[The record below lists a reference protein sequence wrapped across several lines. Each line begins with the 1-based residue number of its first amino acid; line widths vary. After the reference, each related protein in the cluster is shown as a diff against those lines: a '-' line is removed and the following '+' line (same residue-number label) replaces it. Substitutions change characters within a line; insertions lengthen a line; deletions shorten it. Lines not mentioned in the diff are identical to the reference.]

1 MSSNEIF
8 DYYRT
13 HTTFSEDDVADFY
26 VYTQDSSNTIDGLMA
41 IAGLT
46 INLLENPWSK
56 DNLMLLITCCDG
68 ITPEGFER
76 VVVGLLLVMI
86 QHDQYIRRD
95 RALLSEI
102 QEVLT
107 YAPELSFTALSNIAR
122 TTHIKRMEQFNA
134 QLTKELMPL
143 MNNRETNEFYDII
156 RSRQSEMEHIAKLQ
170 LDQNFL
176 IFREFYSTPFFREQ
190 PANWLLPWREDALM
204 NIEEEDRE
212 EIDSLMQLW
221 PMCDSDKYA
230 LCHMYKSFKIL
241 IKSQLSVDSLRE
253 VGIDMQHKTIV
264 TNGYIQ
270 QLYRF
275 FRLGGSSINSHI
287 KPTGAGVFDL
297 AHNLRDLLIYRLVVV
312 GTQAQQAINQ
322 LLA

>member
-1 MSSNEIF
+1 MNSHEIF
-8 DYYRT
+8 EYYRT
-13 HTTFSEDDVADFY
+13 HTAFSEDDMADFRVY
-26 VYTQDSSNTIDGLMA
+26 VQDPINTTDGMMA

-46 INLLENPWSK
+46 INLLEHSWNE
-56 DNLMLLITCCDG
+56 DNLMLMLTSCDG
-68 ITPEGFER
+68 ISPEAFER
-76 VVVGLLLVMI
+76 VVVGLLLVMM
-86 QHDQYIRRD
+86 QHDTHIRRD
-95 RALLSEI
+95 RVMLGEM

-122 TTHIKRMEQFNA
+122 TTQMKRMEQFNA

-156 RSRQSEMEHIAKLQ
+156 RSRQSEMEHIAKMQ

-190 PANWLLPWREDALM
+190 ASNWLLPWTDEALL
-204 NIEEEDRE
+204 NISEEDRDE
-212 EIDSLMQLW
+212 VEGLMQLW

-230 LCHMYKSFKIL
+230 LCHMYSSFKQL
-241 IKSQLSVDSLRE
+241 IKSQLSVDSLCE
-253 VGIDMQHKTIV
+253 VGIDMQGKNIV

-270 QLYRF
+270 QLYRY
-275 FRLGGSSINSHI
+275 FRLSSFTHA
-287 KPTGAGVFDL
+287 KPFDM
-297 AHNLRDLLIYRLVVV
+297 AYKLRDLLVYRLVVV
-312 GTQAQQAINQ
+312 GSRAQQSINE

>member
-1 MSSNEIF
+1 MNSHEIF
-8 DYYRT
+8 EYYRT
-13 HTTFSEDDVADFY
+13 HTAFSEDDMADFRVY
-26 VYTQDSSNTIDGLMA
+26 VQDPINTTDGMMA

-46 INLLENPWSK
+46 INLLEHSWNE
-56 DNLMLLITCCDG
+56 DNLMLMLTSCDG
-68 ITPEGFER
+68 ISPEAFER
-76 VVVGLLLVMI
+76 VVVGLLLVMM
-86 QHDQYIRRD
+86 QHDTHIRRD
-95 RALLSEI
+95 RVMLGEM

-122 TTHIKRMEQFNA
+122 TTQMKRMEQFNA

-156 RSRQSEMEHIAKLQ
+156 RSRQSEMEHIAKMQ

-190 PANWLLPWREDALM
+190 ASNWLLPWTDEALL
-204 NIEEEDRE
+204 NISEEDRDE
-212 EIDSLMQLW
+212 VEGLMQLW

-230 LCHMYKSFKIL
+230 LCNMYSSFKQFIQ
-241 IKSQLSVDSLRE
+241 SQLSVDSLRE
-253 VGIDMQHKTIV
+253 VGIDMQGKNIV

-270 QLYRF
+270 QLYRY
-275 FRLGGSSINSHI
+275 FRLSSFTHA
-287 KPTGAGVFDL
+287 KPFDM
-297 AHNLRDLLIYRLVVV
+297 AYKLRDLLVYRLVVV
-312 GTQAQQAINQ
+312 GSRAQQSINE

>member
-26 VYTQDSSNTIDGLMA
+26 VYTQDTARPTDGLMA

-46 INLLENPWSK
+46 INLLEHAWNQ
-56 DNLMLLITCCDG
+56 DNLMLLITSCDG
-68 ITPEGFER
+68 ISPEGFER

-86 QHDQYIRRD
+86 QHDEYIRRD
-95 RALLSEI
+95 RALLGEI

-107 YAPELSFTALSNIAR
+107 YAPELSFTALTNIAR
-122 TTHIKRMEQFNA
+122 TTQMKRMEQFNT

-156 RSRQSEMEHIAKLQ
+156 RSRQSEMEHIAKMQ

-176 IFREFYSTPFFREQ
+176 IFREFYSTPFFRAQ
-190 PANWLLPWREDALM
+190 AANWLLPWTDEALLG
-204 NIEEEDRE
+204 IDEEDRNE
-212 EIDSLMQLW
+212 VESLMQLW
-221 PMCDSDKYA
+221 PLCDSDKYA
-230 LCHMYKSFKIL
+230 LCHMYKSFKQM

-253 VGIDMQHKTIV
+253 VGMDMQGKTIV

-275 FRLGGSSINSHI
+275 FRLSSFAKT
-287 KPTGAGVFDL
+287 KPFDL
-297 AHNLRDLLIYRLVVV
+297 ANKLRELLVYRLVVV
-312 GTQAQQAINQ
+312 GSQAQQSISQ

>member
-1 MSSNEIF
+1 MNSHEIF
-8 DYYRT
+8 EYYRT
-13 HTTFSEDDVADFY
+13 HTAFSEDDMADFCVY
-26 VYTQDSSNTIDGLMA
+26 VQDPINTTDGMMA

-46 INLLENPWSK
+46 INLLEHSWNE
-56 DNLMLLITCCDG
+56 DNLMLMLTSCDG
-68 ITPEGFER
+68 ISPEAFER
-76 VVVGLLLVMI
+76 VVVGLLLVMM
-86 QHDQYIRRD
+86 QHDTHIRRD
-95 RALLSEI
+95 RVMLGEM

-122 TTHIKRMEQFNA
+122 TTQMKRMEQFNA

-156 RSRQSEMEHIAKLQ
+156 RSRQSEMEHIAKMQ

-190 PANWLLPWREDALM
+190 ASNWLLPWTDEALL
-204 NIEEEDRE
+204 NISEENRDEVE
-212 EIDSLMQLW
+212 GLMQLW

-230 LCHMYKSFKIL
+230 LCNMYSSFKQL
-241 IKSQLSVDSLRE
+241 IQSQLSVDSLRE
-253 VGIDMQHKTIV
+253 VGIDMQSKNIV

-270 QLYRF
+270 QLYRY
-275 FRLGGSSINSHI
+275 FRLSSFAHT
-287 KPTGAGVFDL
+287 KPFDM
-297 AHNLRDLLIYRLVVV
+297 AYKLRDLLVYRLVVV
-312 GTQAQQAINQ
+312 GSRAQQSINE

>member
-1 MSSNEIF
+1 MNSHEIF
-8 DYYRT
+8 EYYRT
-13 HTTFSEDDVADFY
+13 HTAFSEDDMADFRVY
-26 VYTQDSSNTIDGLMA
+26 VQDPINPTDGMMA

-46 INLLENPWSK
+46 INLLEHSWNE
-56 DNLMLLITCCDG
+56 DNLMLMLTSCDG
-68 ITPEGFER
+68 ISPEAFER
-76 VVVGLLLVMI
+76 VVVGLLLVMM
-86 QHDQYIRRD
+86 QHDTHIRRD
-95 RALLSEI
+95 RVMLGEM

-122 TTHIKRMEQFNA
+122 TTQMKRMEQFNA

-156 RSRQSEMEHIAKLQ
+156 RSRQSEMEHIAKMQ

-190 PANWLLPWREDALM
+190 ASNWLLPWTDEALL
-204 NIEEEDRE
+204 NISEEDRDE
-212 EIDSLMQLW
+212 VEGLMQLW

-230 LCHMYKSFKIL
+230 LCNMYSSFKQL
-241 IKSQLSVDSLRE
+241 IQSQLSVDSLRE
-253 VGIDMQHKTIV
+253 VGIDMQSKNIV

-270 QLYRF
+270 QLYRY
-275 FRLGGSSINSHI
+275 FRLSSFAHT
-287 KPTGAGVFDL
+287 KPFDM
-297 AHNLRDLLIYRLVVV
+297 AHKLRDLLVYRLVVV
-312 GTQAQQAINQ
+312 GSRAQQSINE